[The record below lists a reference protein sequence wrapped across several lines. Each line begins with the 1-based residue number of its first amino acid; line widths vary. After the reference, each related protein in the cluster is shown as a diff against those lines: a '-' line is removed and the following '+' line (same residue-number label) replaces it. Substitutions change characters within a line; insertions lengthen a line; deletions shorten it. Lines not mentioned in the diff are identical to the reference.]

1 MSVAGTISLNTTREP
16 SLVSDNILVAEAKIG
31 HRGAFDELYK
41 RHAEKM
47 FRITHRMMRNREDAE
62 DAVQECF
69 LNAFIHLKSFD
80 GRSRFSTW
88 LTRIAM
94 NAVLMKL
101 RRGHLS
107 REVPMEQP
115 EVTRKVRPEHRLADT
130 SLNPEERYAKN
141 EREVILRNAIAE
153 LRPRIRKA
161 LEIYQLQEC
170 SLHETAEALEIPVS
184 AAKGRLFHARVALR
198 ESRQL
203 QFVAPSNGRNPARLT
218 RSQVRS
224 LTVRRR
230 SKNEKTGLIAES
242 LPIAPGTGIQAK
254 GVSLEEAQ
262 S

>member
-1 MSVAGTISLNTTREP
+1 MSVARTISLTTPRE
-16 SLVSDNILVAEAKIG
+16 SGVVSDSMLVAAAKIG
-31 HRGAFDELYK
+31 HRDAFGELYK

-62 DAVQECF
+62 DVVQECF
-69 LNAFIHLKSFD
+69 LNAFIHLNSFD

-94 NAVLMKL
+94 NAALMKL

-115 EVTRKVRPEHRLADT
+115 EVTREVRSEHRLADT
-130 SLNPEERYAKN
+130 SLNPEERYANN

-161 LEIYQLQEC
+161 LEIYLLQEC
-170 SLHETAEALEIPVS
+170 SLHETAEALGIPVS

-203 QFVAPSNGRNPARLT
+203 QFVVPSIWRNPVRLT
-218 RSQVRS
+218 RSQVRN
-224 LTVRRR
+224 LAVRRR
-230 SKNEKTGLIAES
+230 SKKTKG
-242 LPIAPGTGIQAK
+242 QALSPNPCPSHQTLAFK
-254 GVSLEEAQ
+254 QKEFL
-262 S
+262 